1 LKKQRN
7 LVDRPVQLSLEIFH
21 SHLLAAPLYNASG
34 TPGYGGGG
42 AHPHWEAV
50 GRNDVGIA
58 LLSCLVN
65 DAIDYSRPTL
75 LLAVVVLLPA
85 PHDAS
90 MQRWRNIIH
99 WHLCFRHSRQQVT
112 AVHDAECRRSKLI
125 FLFADHT
132 LTFPFVE

>member
-1 LKKQRN
+1 
-7 LVDRPVQLSLEIFH
+7 LSLETFH
-21 SHLLAAPLYNASG
+21 SHLLAAPLYNANG
-34 TPGYGGGG
+34 TPGYGGGGG

-75 LLAVVVLLPA
+75 LLVVVVLLPA

-90 MQRWRNIIH
+90 MQRW
-99 WHLCFRHSRQQVT
+99 
-112 AVHDAECRRSKLI
+112 
-125 FLFADHT
+125 
-132 LTFPFVE
+132 